1 MIKKC
6 IGCGIKLQNE
16 NEEKEGYTPKIE
28 NDLCMRCFK
37 LKNYGKVINNG
48 KIQNNEELIKKINN
62 SKGYVLFLVDYLNIY
77 DEVINIYKKIKCNK
91 SLVITKSDL
100 IPKNIIIKKMINNI
114 KNIYEIKEEILL
126 VNNKKHDEVNEIINK
141 YNKILFVGF
150 TNMGKSSLINNLTN
164 NNITVS
170 NKKNTT
176 QEFISIEY
184 ENKVLIDCPGFISN
198 TYKEVIPKKIV
209 KPITE
214 QVKNKYYLKIAN
226 INIASE
232 VDNNFTIYMDNY
244 IDISKRKINESL
256 DYNVIAPSKS
266 DLVIKGFGFITIQK
280 ITKLSINISKK
291 YYEIRPSIIGGNNE

>member
-6 IGCGIKLQNE
+6 IGCGIRLQNE

-77 DEVINIYKKIKCNK
+77 SEVIDIYKKIKCNK

-291 YYEIRPSIIGGNNE
+291 YYEIRPSIIGGNYE

>member
-28 NDLCMRCFK
+28 KDLCMRCFK

-77 DEVINIYKKIKCNK
+77 SEVIDIYKKIKCNK

-266 DLVIKGFGFITIQK
+266 DLVIKGLGFITIQK
-280 ITKLSINISKK
+280 ITKLSINIAKK

>member
-291 YYEIRPSIIGGNNE
+291 YYEIRPSIIGGNYE

>member
-77 DEVINIYKKIKCNK
+77 SEVIDIYKKIKCNK
-91 SLVITKSDL
+91 NLVITKSDL

-176 QEFISIEY
+176 QEFISIKY

-291 YYEIRPSIIGGNNE
+291 YYEIRPSIIGGNYE

>member
-77 DEVINIYKKIKCNK
+77 SEVIDIYKKIKCNK

-291 YYEIRPSIIGGNNE
+291 YYEIRPSIIGGNYE